1 MSENTKT
8 KLIHLDLGRNSIGA
22 NENLLALHPDWISGC
37 SALASYLSAP
47 TCTLETLILDWNM
60 IRFTSAVTLAKSFK
74 KNNSVKVLDLSYNGI
89 GVEGGEALGDALH
102 FNSRLVSVNI
112 SHNNISP
119 RACFTITTGIRCCPQ
134 LESVDISNNP
144 IGEYGARALM
154 ILNTQ
159 YGDRVNVTIKECNLK
174 VKDTT
179 CRFDILNPQVTTNC
193 QSYLMHHDSVYMFDY
208 CFHLLDLLIYI
219 QH

>member
-74 KNNSVKVLDLSYNGI
+74 KNNSVK
-89 GVEGGEALGDALH
+89 ALH

-179 CRFDILNPQVTTNC
+179 CRFDILNPQVTTDC
-193 QSYLMHHDSVYMFDY
+193 QSYPMHHDSVYMFDY